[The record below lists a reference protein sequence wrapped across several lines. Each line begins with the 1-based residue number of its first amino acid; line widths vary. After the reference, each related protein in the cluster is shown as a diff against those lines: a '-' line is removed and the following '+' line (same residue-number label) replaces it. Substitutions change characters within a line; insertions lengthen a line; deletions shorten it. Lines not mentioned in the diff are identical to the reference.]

1 MEIAGLEWF
10 RLHPKVFKE
19 AWTEDEFVWPS
30 RLPSFLVKVTSDDG
44 RYGIG
49 EATSQIWYL
58 GETGEQIDACLRAYD
73 RALRG
78 CDAENLALA
87 HQAMEATVSGGMPG
101 GRTARSGVD
110 MALYDL
116 VGKRRGLPVHALL
129 GGAYRQEFELLTNL
143 YFKTPEAMA
152 AACRDFVG
160 RGFKGLKV
168 KVGDVLLAKGWD
180 RANLESELAKLEAAL
195 AVVPRDVYVDA
206 DANQGWDNAKWTVA
220 LLERF
225 SRHDNLSIEQ
235 PLHYADLSGAAFVRA
250 HARVP
255 LVLDESVWSPRAM
268 MDIARLAA
276 CDRIVLKLNRLGGFF
291 PSLQVIAICEAAGIG
306 VSVDTN
312 PYTLVGD
319 TAVCHIASVVK
330 TSYPVDC
337 EGHVSFLTLGT
348 ESPFRGG
355 ITLKNGRAR
364 LPDAPGLGVDV
375 DWGALARHTA
385 RAAEAVQA
393 AARSHDA

>member
-1 MEIAGLEWF
+1 MVIADLEWF
-10 RLHPKVFKE
+10 RLYPTVFKE
-19 AWTEDEFVWPS
+19 AWTEDEYVWPS
-30 RLPSFLVKVTSDDG
+30 RLPSFLVKVTADDG

-49 EATSQIWYL
+49 EATSQVWYL
-58 GETGEQIDACLRAYD
+58 GETAEHIEACLRGYAES
-73 RALRG
+73 LRG
-78 CDAENLALA
+78 CAAENFALA
-87 HQAMEATVSGGMPG
+87 HQAMEATISGGMPG

-116 VGKRRGLPVHALL
+116 VGKARGLPVHALL
-129 GGAYRQEFELLTNL
+129 GGAYRREFELLTNL

-152 AACRDFVG
+152 AACQDFVG
-160 RGFKGLKV
+160 RGFRGLKV
-168 KVGDVLLAKGWD
+168 KVGDVVLAKGWD
-180 RANLESELAKLEAAL
+180 RANLEGELAKLEAAL

-206 DANQGWDNAKWTVA
+206 DANQSWDNAKWTVA
-220 LLERF
+220 LLGRF

-268 MDIARLAA
+268 MEIARLQA

-291 PSLQVIAICEAAGIG
+291 PSLQVVAMCEATGIG

-319 TAVCHIASVVK
+319 TAVCHIASVVR
-330 TSYPVDC
+330 TPYPVDC
-337 EGHVSFLTLGT
+337 EGHVSFLTLGA

-355 ITLKNGRAR
+355 ITFSNGRAR
-364 LPDAPGLGVDV
+364 LPDAAGLGVDV
-375 DWGALARHTA
+375 DWDALARHTA
-385 RAAEAVQA
+385 REA
-393 AARSHDA
+393 AAGQGTVR